1 MKKIVG
7 QLEEYSNALDQN
19 GYFSGSILVGYK
31 GEVLIC
37 QGYGLANVE
46 NNVPNTP
53 QTKYRIGSITK
64 GFTATAILQLQEQ
77 CAGAWVGNQ

>member
-1 MKKIVG
+1 MAYVWKG
-7 QLEEYSNALDQN
+7 NE
-19 GYFSGSILVGYK
+19 

-64 GFTATAILQLQEQ
+64 RVYSNCYFAIARTGSSFRTGYYRSLPSWLPQ
-77 CAGAWVGNQ
+77 W